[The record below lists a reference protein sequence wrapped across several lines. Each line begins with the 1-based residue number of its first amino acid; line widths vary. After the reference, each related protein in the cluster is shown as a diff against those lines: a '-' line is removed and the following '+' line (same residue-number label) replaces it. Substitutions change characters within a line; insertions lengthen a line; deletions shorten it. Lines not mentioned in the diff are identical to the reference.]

1 MAAGCSENP
10 FTHTTFMKIFH
21 LSWFAVAAAVLLGAN
36 AAVAASPPV
45 PAFTAHYRLLQNG
58 SPIGSA
64 TLTLS
69 QGSDGEWTFTT
80 ASRGTS
86 GLASLLG
93 ASTREVSVF
102 HWVDNL
108 PQCDRYD
115 YSLST
120 ALKQQHRTVHCDW
133 TRHDIVVD
141 DKGKHTFAAEPGT
154 LERHTVPLALA
165 AGLASGRQ
173 SFALPVAVRDRV
185 EMQHYTAHGK
195 QAMTVPAG
203 TFDATRVSRADGG
216 EGLEAW
222 FAPAKLPVPVKID
235 QRGKNNFS
243 LELES
248 WSAH

>member
-1 MAAGCSENP
+1 MLP
-10 FTHTTFMKIFH
+10 VHTTSMKIFR
-21 LSWFAVAAAVLLGAN
+21 FAAFVLAAAALAFAS

-69 QGSDGEWTFTT
+69 QGSDSEWTFTT

-93 ASTREVSVF
+93 ASTRELSVF
-102 HWVDNL
+102 HWVGNL
-108 PQCDRYD
+108 PQCDHYD
-115 YSLST
+115 YTLST
-120 ALKQQHRTVHCDW
+120 ALKQQHRTVRCDW
-133 TRHDIVVD
+133 TRNVIIVD
-141 DKGKHTFAAEPGT
+141 DKGMHTFAAEPGT

-165 AGLASGRQ
+165 AGLASGKQ
-173 SFALPVAVRDRV
+173 SFTLPVAVRDRI
-185 EMQHYTAHGK
+185 EMQYYAAHGK
-195 QAMTVPAG
+195 QAVTVPAG
-203 TFDATRVSRADGG
+203 TFEATRVSRADGG
-216 EGLEAW
+216 EGFEAW
-222 FAPAKLPVPVKID
+222 FAPAKLPVPVRID
-235 QRGKNNFS
+235 QHGKNDFS

>member
-1 MAAGCSENP
+1 
-10 FTHTTFMKIFH
+10 MKIFH
-21 LSWFAVAAAVLLGAN
+21 LAAFAIAAALLPFADAAVAAA
-36 AAVAASPPV
+36 PPV

-69 QGSDGEWTFTT
+69 QGSGGEWTFTT

-86 GLASLLG
+86 GLASLVG

-102 HWVDNL
+102 HWVGKL

-115 YSLST
+115 YTLST
-120 ALKQQHRTVHCDW
+120 ALKQQHRTVRCDW
-133 TRHDIVVD
+133 TRHEIVVD
-141 DKGKHTFAAEPGT
+141 DKGTHTFAAQPGT

-165 AGLASGRQ
+165 AGLASGQQ
-173 SFALPVAVRDRV
+173 SLTLPVAVRDRI
-185 EMQHYTAHGK
+185 EMQHYATHGK
-195 QAMTVPAG
+195 QAVTVPAG
-203 TFDATRVSRADGG
+203 TFDATRVSRTDGG
-216 EGLEAW
+216 GGLEAW

-235 QRGKNNFS
+235 QRGKNDFS

>member
-1 MAAGCSENP
+1 
-10 FTHTTFMKIFH
+10 MKIFH
-21 LSWFAVAAAVLLGAN
+21 LAGFAIVGAVLLGPN
-36 AAVAASPPV
+36 AAAAASPPV

-69 QGSDGEWTFTT
+69 RGSDEEWTFTT

-102 HWVDNL
+102 HWMDNL

-115 YSLST
+115 YTLST
-120 ALKQQHRTVHCDW
+120 ALKQQHRTVRCDW
-133 TRHDIVVD
+133 TRHSITVD
-141 DKGKHTFAAEPGT
+141 DKGMHTFAAQPGT

-165 AGLASGRQ
+165 AELASGHR
-173 SFALPVAVRDRV
+173 SFTLPIAVRDRI
-185 EMQHYTAHGK
+185 EMQHYATHGK
-195 QAMTVPAG
+195 QTVTVPAG
-203 TFDATRVSRADGG
+203 TFEATRVSRTDGG

-222 FAPAKLPVPVKID
+222 FATEKLPVPVKID
-235 QRGKNNFS
+235 QRGKNDFS

>member
-1 MAAGCSENP
+1 MLALR
-10 FTHTTFMKIFH
+10 TRLMKIFH
-21 LSWFAVAAAVLLGAN
+21 LVGFAVAAAVLPGAN
-36 AAVAASPPV
+36 AAFAASPPV

-80 ASRGTS
+80 VSKGTA

-93 ASTREVSVF
+93 AETREVSVF
-102 HWVDNL
+102 RWVD
-108 PQCDRYD
+108 DRPRCESYE
-115 YSLST
+115 YTLST

-133 TRHDIVVD
+133 ARHEIVVD
-141 DKGKHTFAAEPGT
+141 DKGTHTFATLPGT

-165 AGLASGRQ
+165 AGLASGHQ
-173 SFALPVAVRDRV
+173 SFTLPVAVRDRI
-185 EMQHYTAHGK
+185 EMQRYAPHGK
-195 QAMTVPAG
+195 QAVTVPAG
-203 TFDATRVSRADGG
+203 TFDATRVSRTDGG
-216 EGLEAW
+216 EGFEAW
-222 FAPAKLPVPVKID
+222 FAPAKSPVPVKID
-235 QRGKNNFS
+235 QRGKNDFS

>member
-1 MAAGCSENP
+1 
-10 FTHTTFMKIFH
+10 MKAFH
-21 LSWFAVAAAVLLGAN
+21 LAALAIAATVLLATAAIAAAA
-36 AAVAASPPV
+36 PV
-45 PAFTAHYRLLQNG
+45 PAFTAKYRLLKDG

-69 QGSDGEWTFTT
+69 QGSGEEWTFTT
-80 ASRGTS
+80 VSRGTS

-102 HWVDNL
+102 RWVGNL
-108 PQCDRYD
+108 PQCDSYD
-115 YSLST
+115 YTLST
-120 ALKQQHRTVHCDW
+120 ALKKQHRTVRCDW
-133 TRHDIVVD
+133 TRHVIVVD
-141 DKGKHTFAAEPGT
+141 DKGTHTFAAKPGT

-165 AGLASGRQ
+165 AGLASGQR
-173 SFALPVAVRDRV
+173 SFTLPVAVRDRIEV
-185 EMQHYTAHGK
+185 QHYTARGK
-195 QAMTVPAG
+195 QDVTVPAG
-203 TFDATRVSRADGG
+203 TFDATQVSRTDGG

-235 QRGKNNFS
+235 QRGRNGFS